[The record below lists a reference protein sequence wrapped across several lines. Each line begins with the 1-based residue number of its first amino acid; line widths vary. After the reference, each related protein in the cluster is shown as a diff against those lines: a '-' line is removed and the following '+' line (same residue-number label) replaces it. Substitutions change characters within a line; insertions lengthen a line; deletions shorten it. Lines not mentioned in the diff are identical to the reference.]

1 MKYKNYIL
9 PHGGKLRYVK
19 NNISKTTT
27 VEINFDCGARC
38 EKIPGLAHF
47 TEHMFFTGTK
57 DLNKEQVTKKYFDFI
72 RVNASTYYTR
82 IRFIGNVLTKEF
94 EDYCSTVAMLITES
108 TFTQK
113 AVDKE
118 IEIVQ
123 QEIARYQDKFNFH
136 SGNFNDYNVTGQDEY
151 KFEILGTKE
160 TVGSIKSKDVKEFVE
175 KYFVL
180 ENMDMYVSSP
190 LSFKKVK
197 NIILKTLCS
206 KLKSNKDFEELP
218 LYNFK
223 IKNTNFLAVETKDI
237 KKSYIYINFPINRKD
252 DDFEFKRKFGLAL
265 RMMNDH
271 SEGISKEI
279 RLNKSLVYG
288 CHFSTMYNEKQG
300 LVTFVTDCEKKN
312 VNAVI
317 ETVAEYIKNVLT
329 NGFTAEQLKKAKRL
343 YKHGEDAEEPNVN
356 KELNVL
362 KDYKYYGKVIS
373 EKWLKKLA
381 LSATLEECNQCFNE
395 VFKNCE
401 VSATIYGDATKEEVV
416 SKEKLNELFKF

>member
-1 MKYKNYIL
+1 MKYIQKEL
-9 PHGGKLRYVK
+9 PYGGKLRYVK
-19 NNISKTTT
+19 NKISKTTT

-72 RVNASTYYTR
+72 HVNASTNYSR
-82 IRFIGNVLTKEF
+82 IRFVGNVLTKEF

-118 IEIVQ
+118 IKIVQ
-123 QEIARYQDKFNFH
+123 QEIARYQDKFNYH
-136 SGNFNDYNVTGQDEY
+136 SSALNDYNISGQEEY
-151 KFEILGTKE
+151 KYEILGTTE

-180 ENMDMYVSSP
+180 ENIDIYVSSP
-190 LSFKKVK
+190 LSFNKVK
-197 NIILKTLCS
+197 SIVLKTLCT
-206 KLKSNKDFEELP
+206 KLNSNKNFKELP
-218 LYNFK
+218 LFNLK
-223 IKNTNFLAVETKDI
+223 INNKNFLSVETKDI
-237 KKSYIYINFPINRKD
+237 KKSYVYINFPINRKD

-279 RLNKSLVYG
+279 RLKKSLVYG
-288 CHFSTMYNEKQG
+288 CYFSTTYNDEQG
-300 LVTFVTDCEKKN
+300 LVTFTTDCEKKN

-317 ETVAEYIKNVLT
+317 ETVAEYLKDLLK
-329 NGFTAEQLKKAKRL
+329 NGFTTEQLKKAKRL
-343 YKHGEDAEEPNVN
+343 YKHGEDAEEPSVN
-356 KELNVL
+356 KELSIL

-381 LSATLEECNQCFNE
+381 LSATLEECNKYFKE
-395 VFKNCE
+395 VFANCE
-401 VSATIYGDATKEEVV
+401 VSATIYGDATKEDVV
-416 SKEKLNELFKF
+416 SKEKLDELFKF

>member
-9 PHGGKLRYVK
+9 PHGAKLRYVK

-27 VEINFDCGARC
+27 IEINFDCGARC

-82 IRFIGNVLTKEF
+82 IRFVGNVLTKEL

-123 QEIARYQDKFNFH
+123 QEIARYQDKFNYH
-136 SGNFNDYNVTGQDEY
+136 AGALNDYNISGQEEY
-151 KFEILGTKE
+151 KSELLGTKE
-160 TVGSIKSKDVKEFVE
+160 TVGSIKSKDVKDFVK

-180 ENMDMYVSSP
+180 ENMDIYVTSP

-197 NIILKTLCS
+197 DIVLKTLVA
-206 KLKSNKDFEELP
+206 KLKSDNKFEELP
-218 LYNFK
+218 LFNFK
-223 IKNTNFLAVETKDI
+223 IKNTNFLNVETKDI
-237 KKSYIYINFPINRKD
+237 KKSYVYINFPINRKD
-252 DDFEFKRKFGLAL
+252 DDFEFKKKFGLAL

-279 RLNKSLVYG
+279 RLKKSLVYG
-288 CHFSTMYNEKQG
+288 CYFSTLYNDKQG
-300 LVTFVTDCEKKN
+300 LVSFVTDCEKKN

-317 ETVAEYIKNVLT
+317 ETVADYLKGLLK
-329 NGFTAEQLKKAKRL
+329 NGFTAEQLRKAKRL
-343 YKHGEDAEEPNVN
+343 YKHGEDAEEPSVN
-356 KELNVL
+356 RELSVL

-373 EKWLKKLA
+373 DKWLKKLA
-381 LSATLEECNQCFNE
+381 LSSTLEECNNYFKE
-395 VFKNCE
+395 VFANCE
-401 VSATIYGDATKEEVV
+401 VSATIYGDATKEEVI
-416 SKEKLNELFKF
+416 SKEKLEKLFKF